1 MTKGT
6 ESDSQRQEVTG
17 IAMKSI
23 VAMVMQVRRDRRSRQ
38 RDMADGMGTGMGSAA

>member
-17 IAMKSI
+17 IAMISI
-23 VAMVMQVRRDRRSRQ
+23 FAMVMQVRRDRRSRR
-38 RDMADGMGTGMGSAA
+38 RDMADGMWSGMGSGA